1 MRLSEGCRASGA
13 KSSGEPKSNCQTQF
27 PLAGVFLD
35 FFAPIRGSL
44 GEFVGRQRRRLI
56 VMLFVQPINL
66 CERGPHSDHVVDIY
80 ASKRETDERFTYF
93 RAICLS

>member
-1 MRLSEGCRASGA
+1 VGGDLA
-13 KSSGEPKSNCQTQF
+13 TF

-44 GEFVGRQRRRLI
+44 GEFVWRQRRRLI

-66 CERGPHSDHVVDIY
+66 CERGPHSDPVVDIY

-93 RAICLS
+93 RAICIG